1 MPYQKPVEIETLTL
15 PSNSDYFVKIRSR
28 IKWGGVS
35 RAQSAMLKVDI
46 NSPELSDIEMG
57 AYNNALIASAIV
69 EWNVTDE
76 TDKVLP
82 VSPESVEELA
92 PEDGQ
97 FLLNEV
103 SKRTKLRSAA
113 AQHSFS

>member
-1 MPYQKPVEIETLTL
+1 LPYQKPVDIVTLNL
-15 PSNSDYFVKIRSR
+15 PSDPEYFVKIKGR

-35 RAQSAMLKVDI
+35 KAQTAMLKVDI
-46 NSPELSDIEMG
+46 NSPELTDVEMG
-57 AYNNALIASAIV
+57 AYNNALIAAAIV

-76 TDKVLP
+76 ADAVLP
-82 VSPESVEELA
+82 ITPESVEELE

-97 FLLNEV
+97 FLLTEV
-103 SKRTKLRSAA
+103 TKRTKLRSAA